1 MKHFL
6 LIFLSAFIAI
16 TSRAQSPQYQ
26 EAMSKQV
33 ALLDQQSSSN
43 PQTMGEISNTF
54 ERIAEAEKT
63 QWLPYYYAGYCQV
76 MAAFMQQDKS
86 KVDELA
92 DKAAS
97 NAARADSLNK
107 NNDEIACLRSM
118 IASSRIAVD
127 PQTRGQQYGP
137 EAGSLLEQAKQ
148 LNAENP
154 RVYLLQGQALFY
166 TPEAFGGSKTKA
178 RETLEVAIQKYTA
191 FKPASDIAPR
201 WGAEYAKQLLEQ
213 TKK

>member
-1 MKHFL
+1 MKHFFL
-6 LIFLSAFIAI
+6 TFLSAVIAL
-16 TSRAQSPQYQ
+16 SSMGQGAQYQ

-33 ALLDQQSSSN
+33 ALLDQQSSFN
-43 PQTMGEISNTF
+43 PQTMQEISNTF
-54 ERIAEAEKT
+54 ERIADAEKS

-86 KVDELA
+86 KIDVLA

-97 NAARADSLNK
+97 NATKAESLSQG
-107 NNDEIACLRSM
+107 NDEIACLKSM

-127 PQTRGQQYGP
+127 PSTRGQQYGP
-137 EAGSLLEQAKQ
+137 EAGGQLQQAKQ

-154 RVYLLQGQALFY
+154 RVYLLEGQMLFY

-178 RETLEVAIQKYTA
+178 RETLEVALQKFAA

-213 TKK
+213 AKK